1 MVPRPS
7 ARNYVRL
14 WVAVLPIMGITR
26 NSIVTEPRRKVATV
40 QEDFTLSNHGFF
52 PNPTYA
58 AATIEL
64 LAQAALT
71 YRLSGKTVPDELQH
85 NVRDLYDA
93 YKSCIDSD
101 LQWVVPSDPSGEPS
115 LFPFAFDPDLE
126 DREILCASD
135 NGCLWQPT
143 EPVGIMGI
151 GAPLWT
157 AVLNS
162 KVVMFYLM
170 GSYLWHFPP
179 GCPGQSP

>member
-1 MVPRPS
+1 
-7 ARNYVRL
+7 
-14 WVAVLPIMGITR
+14 MGD
-26 NSIVTEPRRKVATV
+26 
-40 QEDFTLSNHGFF
+40 DFTLSNHGYS

-64 LAQAALT
+64 LLQGALT
-71 YRLSGKTVPDELQH
+71 YRLTGREIPSEFGHNMPGLYEAYRGLIDE
-85 NVRDLYDA
+85 
-93 YKSCIDSD
+93 D
-101 LQWVVPSDPSGEPS
+101 LQWTAPSDPIGEAS

-126 DREILCASD
+126 VREVGRELE
-135 NGCLWQPT
+135 NGYLWLPA
-143 EPVGIMGI
+143 EPVAMMEV

-179 GCPGQSP
+179 GVSRDRRCVTGREDHVAACK